1 MTFNKNSGAGR
12 RIVTIIMAVV
22 IGVFSVTHSGEAAG
36 DTYYVAQNGSDE
48 NSCAR
53 ARDINTPKRNIMG
66 SNGGIACMQS
76 PGDTLLIREGIYPE
90 TINNNTAPYSLP
102 SGTDW
107 NNTFTVA
114 AYSGETVVIQGIAIA
129 TDDNRN
135 LNLSYWIF
143 DGLHVVNNV
152 PGIQAIWM
160 RTPDHL
166 RFVNM
171 EVTNNYGSASCIQG
185 DGNFVEFINVH
196 VHSCGDPIT
205 SVFAYG
211 FYWGGSDTLFDN
223 IELNDTTGYGFHI
236 YKQGCGGDESCPGR
250 ITISNSDIYNT
261 GTVQP
266 SAAGILFAFGE
277 GNQAYGNII
286 RNNSFGITVGY
297 GASDTRIYGNQI
309 YENTYNGI
317 SSGAG
322 WSNRPSS
329 NVIIEN
335 NVVAYNGGYG
345 ILNSSGGTPAGEPI
359 GTIIRNNTMFN
370 NGFGVDG
377 ILDTGTAT
385 IISNNLTADVGL

>member
-1 MTFNKNSGAGR
+1 MMTFNKNSEAGR

-22 IGVFSVTHSGEAAG
+22 LGVFFVTHSGEAAG
-36 DTYYVAQNGSDE
+36 VTYYVAQNGSDA
-48 NSCAR
+48 NSCAG

-90 TINNNTAPYSLP
+90 TINNYTASYSLP

-107 NNTFTVA
+107 NSSFTVA

-129 TDDNRN
+129 TDDNLN

-143 DGLHVVNNV
+143 DGLHVVNNI
-152 PGIQAIWM
+152 PGMQAIWM

-166 RFVNM
+166 RFVDM
-171 EVTNNYGSASCIQG
+171 EVTTDYGGASCVQG
-185 DGNFVEFINVH
+185 DGNFIEFINVH
-196 VHSCGDPIT
+196 VHSCGDPT
-205 SVFAYG
+205 ASVVAYG

-223 IELNDTTGYGFHI
+223 IELHDTTGFGFHI
-236 YKQGCGGDESCPGR
+236 YKQGCEGDESCPRR
-250 ITISNSDIYNT
+250 ITISNNEIYNT
-261 GTVQP
+261 GTVRP
-266 SAAGILFAFGE
+266 SSGILFAFGD
-277 GNQAYGNII
+277 GHQAYGNII
-286 RNNSFGITVGY
+286 RNNSSGIIVGY
-297 GASDTRIYGNQI
+297 GASDTKIYGNKI
-309 YENTYNGI
+309 YQNTYNGI

-335 NVVAYNGGYG
+335 NVIAYNGGYG
-345 ILNSSGGTPAGEPI
+345 ILNSSEGTPAGEPI